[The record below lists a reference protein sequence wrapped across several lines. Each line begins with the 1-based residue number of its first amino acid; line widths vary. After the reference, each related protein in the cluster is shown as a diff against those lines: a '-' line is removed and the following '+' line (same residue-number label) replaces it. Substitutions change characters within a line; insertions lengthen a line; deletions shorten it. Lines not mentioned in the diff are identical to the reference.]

1 LKSIEFL
8 INNTKG
14 ISLTKVEDTLGEFSS
29 LSLFELE
36 NIRCTSAQHNIVN
49 FMIEFRKSNDGML
62 PFKNDN
68 AVKQI
73 DAFYRDSLT
82 LNSPSDKDMVL

>member
-1 LKSIEFL
+1 MKSIEFL
-8 INNTKG
+8 LSNSKEVS
-14 ISLTKVEDTLGEFSS
+14 ISKVEDTLGEFSS

-36 NIRCTSAQHNIVN
+36 NIRCTSAQHSLVN
-49 FMIEFRKSNDGML
+49 FMIEFRKSNDGIL

-73 DAFYRDSLT
+73 DEFYRDSLT
-82 LNSPSDKDMVL
+82 LNSPIDKEMVL

>member
-1 LKSIEFL
+1 MKAIEFL
-8 INNTKG
+8 FSATKEVS
-14 ISLTKVEDTLGEFSS
+14 ITKVQDTLGEFSS

-68 AVKQI
+68 AVEQI

-82 LNSPSDKDMVL
+82 MNSPSDKDMVL

>member
-1 LKSIEFL
+1 MKAIDFL
-8 INNTKG
+8 LSNTKEVS
-14 ISLTKVEDTLGEFSS
+14 ITKVEDTLGEFSS

-36 NIRCTSAQHNIVN
+36 NIRCTSAQHNIVK

-68 AVKQI
+68 AVEQI

-82 LNSPSDKDMVL
+82 INSPIGKEMVL